1 MRNIYAPGST
11 NQEHSCSLEH
21 TQVMIVLAE
30 AQIPFACAP
39 ASTNERYLCSQEHKC
54 GIFVLPRAQMRD
66 ICAPGSAH
74 TRYLCSLSTNE
85 KCLCP
90 REQKIFAMQV
100 LFVMRNRVSSFPL
113 RECKIPPLVPHVPK
127 FCPNAAGENA
137 RAQSG
142 H

>member
-54 GIFVLPRAQMRD
+54 GIFVHKSSIFVLPAREHNQTVFVLPGAQTRE
-66 ICAPGSAH
+66 ICAPE
-74 TRYLCSLSTNE
+74 STNARY
-85 KCLCP
+85 LCP
-90 REQKIFAMQV
+90 RERAHTVFV
-100 LFVMRNRVSSFPL
+100 LS
-113 RECKIPPLVPHVPK
+113 EHK
-127 FCPNAAGENA
+127 
-137 RAQSG
+137 
-142 H
+142 